1 MGKENIFGVLMKFVI
16 LFFKL
21 NFVIKLVNFLCD
33 IMNE

>member
-21 NFVIKLVNFLCD
+21 NFVIKTCKFFV
-33 IMNE
+33 

>member
-1 MGKENIFGVLMKFVI
+1 MGQENIFGVLMKFVI
-16 LFFKL
+16 FFLKL